1 MDKFICNKCF
11 ATIARGKQPFVL
23 TQCGHIFCDV
33 CKQAVDKQ
41 CPQCKQVG
49 VYFVELQQPS
59 LAKIE
64 NYFTPITKSLE
75 SLNQICTFQ
84 NHQTDLAIQRFH
96 DIDKKY
102 QKLKTYYQNLS
113 MHMKLLEEKYAQLKI
128 ENAEYKKKLMSIE
141 MRNKMVYS
149 SSNVSSLTD
158 QRNNRRPMAHSYLF
172 SHGIKLSTE
181 SLNERRE
188 DITGGFGAPC
198 TRSIDVMNV
207 CQPSNNRNYA

>member
-96 DIDKKY
+96 DI
-102 QKLKTYYQNLS
+102 
-113 MHMKLLEEKYAQLKI
+113 LLEEKYAQLKI

-149 SSNVSSLTD
+149 SSSVSSLTD
-158 QRNNRRPMAHSYLF
+158 KRNNRRPMAHSYLF

-188 DITGGFGAPC
+188 DMTGGFHAPC
-198 TRSIDVMNV
+198 LRSIDVMNV